1 MKKII
6 TLTTVFSLTLCNL
19 CNIVE
24 ASDSLPTPF
33 YTSDASVSTI
43 RDRITE
49 WINWNNLYAKIDHY
63 KHTIRLHGQ
72 LEDDDQNTE
81 YTELTQQ
88 WNECGGY
95 AHLEELNI
103 SIIQSMNQGNVFT
116 DPEICELLQRFFFNE
131 LLTASRSCKSSAE
144 QNAVIS
150 FIALIQK
157 QTGIKID
164 NDNVRFID
172 ALSLTNSLFE
182 ESIKSEALQELEN
195 GDVDSNTKFILDHIS
210 KYEFSSEPFKESLLR
225 LVANGCKES
234 KIFRDCLI
242 ADIAKINS
250 MIQKPIKRFTMGY
263 PHFEFIESDFHS
275 YNLYGII
282 KLTCDRDHVYMQTFF
297 DSSSTVKHMGGE
309 YLRC

>member
-1 MKKII
+1 M
-6 TLTTVFSLTLCNL
+6 
-19 CNIVE
+19 
-24 ASDSLPTPF
+24 
-33 YTSDASVSTI
+33 
-43 RDRITE
+43 
-49 WINWNNLYAKIDHY
+49 NNLYAKIDHY
-63 KHTIRLHGQ
+63 KQTIRLHGR

-95 AHLEELNI
+95 AHLEELNSYI
-103 SIIQSMNQGNVFT
+103 MQSIINQGNIFT
-116 DPEICELLQRFFFNE
+116 NPEIRVLLQPFFFNE
-131 LLTASRSCKSSAE
+131 LLPDPRRCKNSVEQNKNELFPAKCASRSCKSSAE
-144 QNAVIS
+144 RNAVIS
-150 FIALIQK
+150 LIALIQK
-157 QTGIKID
+157 QNGIKID
-164 NDNVRFID
+164 DVRFID

-182 ESIKSEALQELEN
+182 ENIKSEALQELEN

-242 ADIAKINS
+242 ADIAKIDS
-250 MIQKPIKRFTMGY
+250 TIQKPIKRFTMGY

-297 DSSSTVKHMGGE
+297 DSSSTVKHMGGGVFT
-309 YLRC
+309 LLSMVIFSQCIMKCDIFHQQVILLI